1 MDGHAPHI
9 QAVFLRKP
17 GIDFGSSIQR
27 DTELVLPLA
36 GRDFFMGAGI
46 DIGIDAKGAG
56 CAAAMPF
63 SDCSQFVSL
72 FLALDIELA
81 DACFQSMQEFRMGF
95 SDT

>member
-1 MDGHAPHI
+1 
-9 QAVFLRKP
+9 
-17 GIDFGSSIQR
+17 
-27 DTELVLPLA
+27 
-36 GRDFFMGAGI
+36 MGAGI

-95 SDT
+95 ADT

>member
-1 MDGHAPHI
+1 MDGHAAHI
-9 QAVFLRKP
+9 EAVFLRKP
-17 GIDFGSSIQR
+17 GIDFGSPIQR
-27 DTELVLPLA
+27 DTELVFPLA

-46 DIGIDAKGAG
+46 HIRIDAKGAG
-56 CAAAMPF
+56 CSAAMPF